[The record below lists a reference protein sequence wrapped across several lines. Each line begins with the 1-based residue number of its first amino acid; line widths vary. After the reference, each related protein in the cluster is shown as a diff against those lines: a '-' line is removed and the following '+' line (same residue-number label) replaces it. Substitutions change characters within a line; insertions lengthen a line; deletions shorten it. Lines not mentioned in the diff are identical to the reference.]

1 MFAMVLLSVGLFLF
15 LFGALNFRGSILT
28 KKANDPSAYNVLRLR
43 EKSKKWFSG
52 PNWKGLQNWY
62 RHSGLS
68 YTVGEGAFFLLFCL
82 SALEIGLV
90 LAAFIQHKA
99 FFFIV
104 LIAPMLIAWGGWYY
118 VQHKIDK
125 RKRILLSDLIHF
137 FSRLA
142 DFVHYREVTD
152 YEKIRRAMIGTR
164 ILHLALPSEVVYR
177 SDTKEVLRQME
188 HWIAFDEE
196 RILFRNALQEAL
208 FSAPDEAEKSL
219 METVSNL
226 RYRKTARWKKEL
238 KKIENL
244 ALVAPV
250 TNAGVFA
257 LVMIVSLLTVI
268 QQMMGW

>member
-1 MFAMVLLSVGLFLF
+1 MLVMGLLSVGVFLF
-15 LFGALNFRGSILT
+15 LYGALNFRDSFLT
-28 KKANDPSAYNVLRLR
+28 KKAHDPPSYNVLRLR

-52 PNWKGLQNWY
+52 PNWNVLQNWY
-62 RHSGLS
+62 RHSGLP
-68 YTVGEGAFFLLFCL
+68 YTIGEGAFVLLFCL
-82 SALEIGLV
+82 CAVEIGLV
-90 LAAFIQHKA
+90 LAAFIQHRA

-125 RKRILLSDLIHF
+125 RKRILLSDLIHC

-142 DFVHYREVTD
+142 DFVHYKEVTD

-164 ILHLALPSEVVYR
+164 ILHQALPSEVVYR
-177 SDTKEVLRQME
+177 SDPRVALRQME
-188 HWIAFDEE
+188 QWVAFDEE
-196 RILFRNALQEAL
+196 RILLRNALQEAL